1 MEYAFTD
8 ASFEQD
14 VLKSDVPVLVD
25 FWAEWCGPC
34 RAMAPVIEELAQ
46 GTDVAKLKIGK
57 MNVDENPATPMKYDI
72 MSIPT
77 FIVFKNGQV
86 ADKFTGSMSKD
97 ALRAKLESFVN

>member
-1 MEYAFTD
+1 MEHAFTD
-8 ASFEQD
+8 ANFEHE
-14 VLKSDVPVLVD
+14 VLKADVPVLVD

-34 RAMAPVIEELAQ
+34 RAMAPVIEALAHEI
-46 GTDVAKLKIGK
+46 DSHKLKIGK
-57 MNVDENPATPMKYDI
+57 LNVDENSGTPMKYDI

-97 ALRAKLESFVN
+97 AFKAKLESLM